1 MAEIVWT
8 AEARRWLQQIYD
20 HIAEEGVHS
29 IGSDWSAEAVRR
41 YFDLT
46 GPYADIM
53 KSANLPGDWVIV
65 QRINLG
71 LFALLGELGATANWR
86 LISEELWPSVGGPPS
101 TPMGEAIAAWE
112 AARAGTAQDTTV
124 VC

>member
-1 MAEIVWT
+1 MT
-8 AEARRWLQQIYD
+8 PC
-20 HIAEEGVHS
+20 G
-29 IGSDWSAEAVRR
+29 
-41 YFDLT
+41 
-46 GPYADIM
+46 M
-53 KSANLPGDWVIV
+53 KSANLPGGWVIV

-71 LFALLGELGATANWR
+71 WFALLGELGATANWR

-101 TPMGEAIAAWE
+101 TPMGKAIAAWE